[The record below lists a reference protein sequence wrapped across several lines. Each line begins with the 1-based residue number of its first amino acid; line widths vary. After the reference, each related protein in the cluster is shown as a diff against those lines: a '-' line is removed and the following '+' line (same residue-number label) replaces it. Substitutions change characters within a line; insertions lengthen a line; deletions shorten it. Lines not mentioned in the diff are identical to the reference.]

1 MTEHAPALVTI
12 DPRHAAVVS
21 GLGLPAE
28 EVRSFFDS
36 AFRTLHRQLESQ
48 HLAPGGPA
56 FAWFLSPPGDTTDVQ
71 VGHEV
76 DLSFMPTAP
85 VDTLQLPGG
94 QAAQLVHE
102 GSYDDLG
109 QSWQRLV
116 DWVRSQGLDAGGGM
130 LEEYLTEPGPDV
142 DPDTVQTRLSWFVT
156 RQE

>member
-1 MTEHAPALVTI
+1 MTEQTPALVTI
-12 DPRHAAVVS
+12 DPRHVAVVS

-28 EVRSFFDS
+28 DVRSFFDS
-36 AFRTLHRQLESQ
+36 AFRTLHRQLEGQ

-71 VGHEV
+71 VGHEI
-76 DLSFMPTAP
+76 DLSFVPAAP

-102 GSYDDLG
+102 GSYDGLG
-109 QSWQRLV
+109 PAWQRLV
-116 DWVRSQGLDAGGGM
+116 EWVREQGLDADGGM

-142 DPDTVQTRLSWFVT
+142 DPDGMRTRLSCFIT